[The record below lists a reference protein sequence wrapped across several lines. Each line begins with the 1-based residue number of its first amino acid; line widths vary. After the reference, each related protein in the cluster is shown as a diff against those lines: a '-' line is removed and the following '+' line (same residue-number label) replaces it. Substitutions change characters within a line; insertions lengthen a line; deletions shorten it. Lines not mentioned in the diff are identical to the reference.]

1 MKERQEG
8 NTGGKGAEE
17 EQGSFIVSTRAS
29 RPDDEQTV
37 VADLVVLLV
46 PGTGQNKTG
55 VGRRPR
61 ASPEMGKGVAR
72 AAAPIFTLGAPC
84 RRHRTTSSEGSAAH
98 HAPTREPNSWTTRR

>member
-46 PGTGQNKTG
+46 PGTGQNKN
-55 VGRRPR
+55 
-61 ASPEMGKGVAR
+61 K
-72 AAAPIFTLGAPC
+72 
-84 RRHRTTSSEGSAAH
+84 GSAA
-98 HAPTREPNSWTTRR
+98 PPRNP